1 MAKNFFDQFIE
12 NTPKTASALPNQIP
26 YQPGSTG
33 DGYTD
38 LLESAGAKWGL
49 PAGIMSALA
58 SKETGGHAS
67 PASAVSSKGA
77 YGLTQVMKGTAEDMG
92 YDWSQLQQDPA
103 LQADAGAQYLARMYQ
118 RYGDWGLALQAYHD
132 GPGNVDKQIA
142 GQATPGPEGRQY
154 VDQRFNQWTGGD
166 GGNAG
171 EPPQYATSARAGGAA
186 SSGNFFDQFGPYDP
200 AAATAG
206 AGGAGDTAG
215 AGGADQ
221 QVAAVPA
228 GNAPNQ
234 AGSDVARGAAA
245 PNGNGEPGS
254 ADQTGQAP
262 GSIDPNE
269 QAAQNWQQ
277 LGQTAL
283 HALDQG
289 GRGIV
294 QTGIDLLNTPI
305 SLVNMVSNAA
315 TDAGKAVGLVDQDTQ
330 APNIPPGTIPGFEP
344 PTDKYAQIG
353 TLVGDLLAPLP
364 SAGKAKAA
372 TELMGLAERA
382 SPEAASVLTRVADGI
397 QKWIAA
403 PAARA
408 VPGSIA
414 AGRGDPEETLTN
426 IALAPAG
433 EAVGRALI
441 GGAGK
446 VWNAAKG
453 VWEDLGAAGR
463 GAGDAGAGAGRGAGD
478 IPPTTEASISDAVA
492 RDQSKFRLTPDRQVA
507 GENGQPVVS
516 PAGEPIR
523 ASEDLMNLANM
534 ADVDRKVMRAAQEL
548 GIADSLTP
556 AAYARDPEFR
566 MTVQQLASRKTSNL
580 ETQQLEGIGRLAGKA
595 DELIDSMGSMNAQTL
610 DQAFTTRTRA
620 IIDDL
625 GQRADDV
632 YNTVGSKIPNN
643 APVNPTST
651 VDYLTARADELGG
664 DAYLSAAER
673 KALDWMAPKPGKVDP
688 VTGLPDQAVSTTP
701 TYARLDTLRKQ
712 VGQALNQKQGVFKD
726 ETPAQL
732 ARLYARLTDDQER
745 VAAQF
750 GAADDWNVGK
760 QLVKRRKDLET
771 IAMQTLGNNLDGSIS
786 GKVQNAILN
795 LGKKGGNATEWDK
808 LMAATPESLK
818 GEVVANALERTLG
831 ARSARDTFSLPGF
844 VDWYKTAQAN
854 GTLGNVMKH
863 LPREQRVRFMQIYRV
878 ANGIDR
884 ARRLTTT
891 TGAINDFVKRFDDP
905 GAGGPLSKLYGA
917 AGWIGKHTA
926 AYLSGG
932 PMANLALSAAQG
944 VARANRVPRSI
955 LADNVLSSGAFNKLM
970 QAAAAQSSGRLTPAG
985 RRFVAEAER
994 EMANSTQWR
1003 ELFAAMSPEEQA
1015 AVNRAGIVG
1024 YFSGTGASAAA
1035 SPGAA
1040 ATTAPPQAVNQ

>member
-1 MAKNFFDQFIE
+1 MANFFDQFDQ
-12 NTPKTASALPNQIP
+12 NMPKNAEPLPNQIP
-26 YQPGSTG
+26 TQAGSSG
-33 DGYTD
+33 GGYAD

-49 PAGIMSALA
+49 PAGIMTALA
-58 SKETGGHAS
+58 SKETGGTAD

-77 YGLTQVMKGTAEDMG
+77 HGLTQVMKGTAEDMG
-92 YDWSQLQQDPA
+92 YDWNALRSDPA
-103 LQADAGAQYLARMYQ
+103 LQADAGAQYLSQMYQ

-132 GPGNVDKQIA
+132 GPGNVDKQLA

-154 VDQRFNQWTGGD
+154 VDERFNEWTGRGAGD
-166 GGNAG
+166 SG
-171 EPPQYATSARAGGAA
+171 EPIQRATSARRDGSQ
-186 SSGNFFDQFGPYDP
+186 SSGNFFDQFGSYEGP
-200 AAATAG
+200 AAAPGNSGGDAAAAG
-206 AGGAGDTAG
+206 AGGT
-215 AGGADQ
+215 DQ

-234 AGSDVARGAAA
+234 AGSNVARGAAA

-254 ADQTGQAP
+254 ADQAGQAP

-269 QAAQNWQQ
+269 QAAQNWEQ

-315 TDAGKAVGLVDQDTQ
+315 TDAGKSIGLVDQDTQ

-453 VWEDLGAAGR
+453 VWEEAGAASR
-463 GAGDAGAGAGRGAGD
+463 AAGEAA
-478 IPPTTEASISDAVA
+478 PTPASSEANISDAVA
-492 RDQSKFRLTPDRQVA
+492 RDQSKFRLTGDQNVA
-507 GENGQPVVS
+507 APNGEN
-516 PAGEPIR
+516 IR
-523 ASEDLMNLANM
+523 ASQDAIDLANM
-534 ADVDRKVMRAAQEL
+534 ADVDRKVMRAAQQL
-548 GIADSLTP
+548 GIEDQLTP
-556 AAYARDPEFR
+556 AAYARDTNFR
-566 MTVQQLASRKTSNL
+566 STIQQLVSAKGSNL
-580 ETQQLEGIGRLAGKA
+580 ETQQLNGIAKLSERA
-595 DELIDSMGSMNAQTL
+595 DELIDSMSTMNANTL
-610 DQAFTTRTRA
+610 DQAFSQRTRA
-620 IIDDL
+620 IIDKL
-625 GQRADDV
+625 GDEAEDA
-632 YNTVGSKIPNN
+632 YNAVSAKIPKAVNID
-643 APVNPTST
+643 APNTLN
-651 VDYLTARADELGG
+651 YLTARADELGG
-664 DAYLSAAER
+664 YPAMSSAEQR
-673 KALDWMAPKPGKVDP
+673 ALEWLQPISDKMGP
-688 VTGLPDQAVSTTP
+688 P

-712 VGQALNQKQGVFKD
+712 VGQAINKKAGIFK
-726 ETPAQL
+726 EEEPAQL
-732 ARLYARLTDDQER
+732 RQLYARLTEDQEA
-745 VAAQF
+745 VAARY

-771 IAMQTLGNNLDGSIS
+771 QAIKILGENLDNSIT
-786 GKVQNAILN
+786 GKVQSAILD
-795 LGKKGGNATEWDK
+795 LGSKGGSAKEWNK
-808 LMAATPESLK
+808 ILAATPESLK
-818 GEVVANALERTLG
+818 QEVVGNALARTFG
-831 ARSARDTFSLPGF
+831 ARSQRNDFAIPGF
-844 VDWYKTAQAN
+844 VDWYRTAQKN
-854 GTLGNVMKH
+854 GTLKYVMEH
-863 LPREQRVRFMQIYRV
+863 IPREQRVRLMQINRV

-884 ARRLTTT
+884 AQRFTTT
-891 TGAINDFVKRFDDP
+891 TGSISEFMKRFNDP
-905 GAGGPLSKLYGA
+905 GAGGVMSKLYGA
-917 AGWIGKHTA
+917 AGWIGKHAA
-926 AYLSGG
+926 AYAAAG
-932 PMANLALSAAQG
+932 PAGNAALSAAQG
-944 VARANRVPRSI
+944 LARANRVPRSV
-955 LADNVLSSGAFNKLM
+955 LADNVLSGSNFNKLM
-970 QAAAAQSSGRLTPAG
+970 QAAAAQSSGKLTPAG
-985 RRFVAEAER
+985 RTFVNEAER
-994 EMANSTQWR
+994 EMANSPQWR
-1003 ELFAAMSPEEQA
+1003 ELFAAMTPEEQA
-1015 AVNRAGIVG
+1015 AINRAGIVG
-1024 YFSGTGASAAA
+1024 FFSGAGGRAAA
-1035 SPGAA
+1035 ED
-1040 ATTAPPQAVNQ
+1040 NQQ

>member
-1 MAKNFFDQFIE
+1 MANFFDQFDQ
-12 NTPKTASALPNQIP
+12 NMPKSATALPNQIP
-26 YQPGSTG
+26 SQAGSSG
-33 DGYTD
+33 GGYSD
-38 LLESAGAKWGL
+38 LLESAGARWGL
-49 PAGIMSALA
+49 PAGIMTALA
-58 SKETGGHAS
+58 SKETGGTAD
-67 PASAVSSKGA
+67 PTSAVSSKGA
-77 YGLTQVMKGTAEDMG
+77 HGLTQVMKGTAEDMG
-92 YDWSQLQQDPA
+92 YDWNALKSDPA
-103 LQADAGAQYLARMYQ
+103 LQADAGAQYLSQMYQ

-132 GPGNVDKQIA
+132 GPGNVDKQLA

-154 VDQRFNQWTGGD
+154 VDERFNEWTGRGAGD
-166 GGNAG
+166 SG
-171 EPPQYATSARAGGAA
+171 EPIQRATSARRDGSK
-186 SSGNFFDQFGPYDP
+186 SSGNFFDQFDEAGTF
-200 AAATAG
+200 TAG
-206 AGGAGDTAG
+206 AGENGATAG

-234 AGSDVARGAAA
+234 AGSNVARGEAA

-254 ADQTGQAP
+254 ADQAGQAP
-262 GSIDPNE
+262 GSVDPNE
-269 QAAQNWQQ
+269 QAAQNWEQ

-315 TDAGKAVGLVDQDTQ
+315 TDAGKSLGIVDQDTQ

-353 TLVGDLLAPLP
+353 TLIGDLLAPLP

-382 SPEAASVLTRVADGI
+382 SPEAAGVLTRVADGI

-441 GGAGK
+441 GGASK

-453 VWEDLGAAGR
+453 VWEEAGAASR
-463 GAGDAGAGAGRGAGD
+463 AAGDAA
-478 IPPTTEASISDAVA
+478 PTPAATEANISDAVA
-492 RDQSKFRLTPDRQVA
+492 RDQSKFRFTGDQNVA
-507 GENGQPVVS
+507 APNGENL
-516 PAGEPIR
+516 R
-523 ASEDLMNLANM
+523 ASQDTIDLANM
-534 ADVDRKVMRAAQEL
+534 ADVDKKLMRTAQQL
-548 GIADSLTP
+548 GIEDSLTP
-556 AAYARDPEFR
+556 AAYARDPQFR
-566 MTVQQLASRKTSNL
+566 ATVQQLVSRKGSNL
-580 ETQQLEGIGRLAGKA
+580 EAQQLEGIGRLAGKA
-595 DELIDSMGSMNAQTL
+595 DELIDSMGTMNAQTI
-610 DQAFTTRTRA
+610 DQAFSTRTRA

-625 GQRADDV
+625 GKQADDV
-632 YNTVGSKIPNN
+632 YNQIATKIPKNE
-643 APVNPTST
+643 T
-651 VDYLTARADELGG
+651 VDANNTLRHIWDKADVEGLGTL
-664 DAYLSAAER
+664 DAAER
-673 KALDWMAPKPGKVDP
+673 KALDWLQP
-688 VTGLPDQAVSTTP
+688 VNDSMGPP
-701 TYARLDTLRKQ
+701 TYARLDKLRRQ
-712 VGQALNQKQGVFKD
+712 VGQALNTRSGPFVDSDKAALKQ
-726 ETPAQL
+726 
-732 ARLYARLTDDQER
+732 LYARLTEDQEAI
-745 VAAQF
+745 AAKY

-771 IAMQTLGNNLDGSIS
+771 IAIDTLGKNLNDSIT

-795 LGKKGGNATEWDK
+795 LGKKGGSARDWDK

-831 ARSARDTFSLPGF
+831 ARSARNTFAVPGF

-884 ARRLTTT
+884 AQRFTTT

-917 AGWIGKHTA
+917 AGWIGKHAA
-926 AYLSGG
+926 AYAAAG
-932 PMANLALSAAQG
+932 PAGNAALSAAQG
-944 VARANRVPRSI
+944 LARANRVPRSV
-955 LADNVLSSGAFNKLM
+955 LADNVLSGTNFNKLM
-970 QAAAAQSSGRLTPAG
+970 QAAAAQSSGKLTPAG
-985 RRFVAEAER
+985 RTFVNEAER
-994 EMANSTQWR
+994 EMANSPQWR
-1003 ELFAAMSPEEQA
+1003 ELFAAMTPEEQA

-1024 YFSGTGASAAA
+1024 FFSGAGGRAAA
-1035 SPGAA
+1035 DD
-1040 ATTAPPQAVNQ
+1040 NQQ

>member
-1 MAKNFFDQFIE
+1 MANFFDQFDQ
-12 NTPKTASALPNQIP
+12 NMPKSATALPNQIP
-26 YQPGSTG
+26 SQAGSSG
-33 DGYTD
+33 GGYSD
-38 LLESAGAKWGL
+38 LLESAGARWGL
-49 PAGIMSALA
+49 PAGIMTALA
-58 SKETGGHAS
+58 SKETGGTAD
-67 PASAVSSKGA
+67 PTSAVSSKGA
-77 YGLTQVMKGTAEDMG
+77 HGLTQVMKGTAEDMG
-92 YDWSQLQQDPA
+92 YDWNALKSDPA
-103 LQADAGAQYLARMYQ
+103 LQADAGAQYLSQMYQ

-132 GPGNVDKQIA
+132 GPGNVDKQLA

-154 VDQRFNQWTGGD
+154 VDERFNEWTSRGAGD
-166 GGNAG
+166 SG
-171 EPPQYATSARAGGAA
+171 EPIQRATSARRDGSK
-186 SSGNFFDQFGPYDP
+186 SSGNFFDQFDEAGTF
-200 AAATAG
+200 TAG
-206 AGGAGDTAG
+206 AGENGATAG

-228 GNAPNQ
+228 GNAPDQ
-234 AGSDVARGAAA
+234 AGSNVARGAAA

-254 ADQTGQAP
+254 ADQAGQAP
-262 GSIDPNE
+262 GSVDPNE
-269 QAAQNWQQ
+269 QAAQNWEQ

-315 TDAGKAVGLVDQDTQ
+315 TDAGKSLGIVDQDTQ
-330 APNIPPGTIPGFEP
+330 APTITPGGIPGFEP

-353 TLVGDLLAPLP
+353 TLIGDLLAPLP

-382 SPEAASVLTRVADGI
+382 SPEVASVLTRVADGVE
-397 QKWIAA
+397 KWVAA

-453 VWEDLGAAGR
+453 AWEEAGAASR
-463 GAGDAGAGAGRGAGD
+463 AAGDAA
-478 IPPTTEASISDAVA
+478 PTPAATEANISDAVA
-492 RDQSKFRLTPDRQVA
+492 RDQSKFRFTGDENVA
-507 GENGQPVVS
+507 GANGENV
-516 PAGEPIR
+516 R
-523 ASEDLMNLANM
+523 ASQDAIDLANM
-534 ADVDRKVMRAAQEL
+534 ADVDKKLMRTAQQL
-548 GIADSLTP
+548 GIEDSLTP
-556 AAYARDPEFR
+556 AAYARDPQFR
-566 MTVQQLASRKTSNL
+566 ATVQQLVSRKGSNL
-580 ETQQLEGIGRLAGKA
+580 ESQQLEGIGRLAGKA
-595 DELIDSMGSMNAQTL
+595 DELIDSMGTMNAQTI
-610 DQAFTTRTRA
+610 DQAFSTRTRA

-625 GQRADDV
+625 GKQADDV
-632 YNTVGSKIPNN
+632 YNQIATKIPKNE
-643 APVNPTST
+643 T
-651 VDYLTARADELGG
+651 VDANNTLRHIWDKADVEGLGTL
-664 DAYLSAAER
+664 DAAER
-673 KALDWMAPKPGKVDP
+673 KALDWLQP
-688 VTGLPDQAVSTTP
+688 VNDQMGPP
-701 TYARLDTLRKQ
+701 TYARLDKLRRQ
-712 VGQALNQKQGVFKD
+712 VGQALNTRSGPFVDSDKAALKQ
-726 ETPAQL
+726 
-732 ARLYARLTDDQER
+732 LYARLTEDQEAI
-745 VAAQF
+745 AAKY

-771 IAMQTLGNNLDGSIS
+771 IAIDTLGKNLNDSIT

-795 LGKKGGNATEWDK
+795 LGKKGGSARDWDK

-831 ARSARDTFSLPGF
+831 ARSARNTFAVPGF

-884 ARRLTTT
+884 AQRFTTT

-917 AGWIGKHTA
+917 AGWIGKHAA
-926 AYLSGG
+926 AYAAAG
-932 PMANLALSAAQG
+932 PAGNAALSAAQG
-944 VARANRVPRSI
+944 LARANRVPRSV
-955 LADNVLSSGAFNKLM
+955 LADNVLSGTNFNKLM
-970 QAAAAQSSGRLTPAG
+970 QAAAAQSSGKLTPAG
-985 RRFVAEAER
+985 RTFVNEAER
-994 EMANSTQWR
+994 EMANSPQWR
-1003 ELFAAMSPEEQA
+1003 ELFAAMTPEEQA

-1024 YFSGTGASAAA
+1024 FFSGAGGRAAA
-1035 SPGAA
+1035 DD
-1040 ATTAPPQAVNQ
+1040 NQQ